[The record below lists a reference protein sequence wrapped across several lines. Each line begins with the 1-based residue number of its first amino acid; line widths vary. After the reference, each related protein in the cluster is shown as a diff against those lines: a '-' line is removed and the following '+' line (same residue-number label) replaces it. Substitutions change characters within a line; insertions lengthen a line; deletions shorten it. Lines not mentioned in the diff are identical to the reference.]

1 MLRPDNLPDID
12 IKYKKYWHSILYP
25 SQTMLDHGCSFLS
38 VPKFFCRTNNNVPLN
53 KLKLA
58 WTLSLLLLSSQELWT
73 SIENTSLFKSKWHG
87 WFLVYLTKHCNH
99 RASKSRQNKLDVFK
113 LVQMN
118 TIPRLVN
125 DKLKVNSLSE
135 AF

>member
-58 WTLSLLLLSSQELWT
+58 WTLSSLLLSSQELWT
-73 SIENTSLFKSKWHG
+73 SIENTSLFKSK
-87 WFLVYLTKHCNH
+87 
-99 RASKSRQNKLDVFK
+99 
-113 LVQMN
+113 
-118 TIPRLVN
+118 
-125 DKLKVNSLSE
+125 
-135 AF
+135 